1 MVPEIWSSTDRI
13 VLSSWAIFHSF
24 TPLKTRKMTISK
36 MKKTLNKMEVSS
48 FYTSVPK
55 TIIIRHVPEIRHV
68 MDVIAIFILGYTF
81 PFYFP
86 NSPKTWKFQNNEKK
100 RLEISSFF
108 TNVPKI
114 IICYTVPEIWCLMD
128 VIVVLHFGIFFA
140 LLAPSSPKN
149 ENFKTIKKQIPGDII
164 I

>member
-100 RLEISSFF
+100 RLQISSFY
-108 TNVPKI
+108 TNVPKNHHMLY
-114 IICYTVPEIWCLMD
+114 CSWDMVFDGCNCCFSFWA
-128 VIVVLHFGIFFA
+128 IFCPF
-140 LLAPSSPKN
+140 SP
-149 ENFKTIKKQIPGDII
+149 
-164 I
+164 

>member
-86 NSPKTWKFQNNEKK
+86 NSPKTWKFQNNAKK

-128 VIVVLHFGIFFA
+128 VIVVFHFGIFFA